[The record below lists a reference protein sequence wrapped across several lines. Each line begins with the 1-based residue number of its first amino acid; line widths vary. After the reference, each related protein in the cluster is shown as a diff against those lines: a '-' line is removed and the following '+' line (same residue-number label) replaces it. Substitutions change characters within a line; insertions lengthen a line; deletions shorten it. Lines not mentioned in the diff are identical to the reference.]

1 MKLPD
6 ELLFLNRWMFW
17 ERFQPTRGAA
27 FRIAGWTA
35 LFLLLFNLC
44 VPSVPVIP
52 AMQKNLEQEQIIGMS
67 TSFSDPR
74 WARGDIQTMHGDGK
88 TAIAWIAGSSIRI
101 PRGEVIEGQETVYR
115 FLPAEVAGVLK
126 SKYALDTQ
134 TYAYLL
140 IARRALDTH
149 TMVLDAVARKPD
161 AIVLELNPFWDLNDW
176 ALFYRPNLMN
186 KGASLWA
193 NRYDW
198 PLILALTS
206 PGNLLWAWFGRR
218 FPLIEN
224 AADYLKAMA
233 RALHRQT
240 GFVRIT
246 KTVGE
251 KKSARTLNY
260 EAPLS
265 FWLVH
270 RVHSGDPSGLTG
282 RDERSD
288 VEAWQADAMA
298 RNDPDPRKLTYKTLR
313 NTFQVLAASGIPA
326 LIYLAPASEKLRGF
340 PEASRGYTSVR
351 NTLRDLRRSRTS
363 SNKMKIIIDLPAE
376 VEASLSYRDL
386 LHLEKEGRLPEYLAG
401 EMSTLLEREREAQ

>member
-1 MKLPD
+1 
-6 ELLFLNRWMFW
+6 
-17 ERFQPTRGAA
+17 
-27 FRIAGWTA
+27 
-35 LFLLLFNLC
+35 
-44 VPSVPVIP
+44 
-52 AMQKNLEQEQIIGMS
+52 
-67 TSFSDPR
+67 
-74 WARGDIQTMHGDGK
+74 MHADGK
-88 TAIAWIAGSSIRI
+88 TAIAWIAGSSIIIR
-101 PRGEVIEGQETVYR
+101 RGEVIDR
-115 FLPAEVAGVLK
+115 FLPSEVAGVLK

-140 IARRALDTH
+140 LAGRALDTH

-161 AIVLELNPFWDLNDW
+161 AIVLVLNPFWDLNDW
-176 ALFYRPNLMN
+176 AIFYRPNLMN

-198 PLILALTS
+198 PLILTLTS

-218 FPLIEN
+218 LPLIEN

-240 GFVRIT
+240 GFDRMT
-246 KTVGE
+246 KRVGE
-251 KKSARTLNY
+251 KKGVPALNY
-260 EAPLS
+260 ESPLS

-282 RDERSD
+282 RDGGID
-288 VEAWQADAMA
+288 VQAWQADAMA
-298 RNDPDPRKLTYKTLR
+298 RNDPDPRMLTYKTLR

-326 LIYLAPASEKLRGF
+326 LIYLAPVSEKLRSF
-340 PEASRGYTSVR
+340 PEASRGYTSVN
-351 NTLRDLRRSRTS
+351 NTLRDLRQSYS
-363 SNKMKIIIDLPAE
+363 SNKMKIVIDLPAE
-376 VEASLSYRDL
+376 VEASLFHRDL